1 MGQGPLDFRLSEA
14 RRIGVAMPGSRPAP
28 GGSGVPPKWP
38 CGGCPCTAQALDTSR
53 ISSTDRGPPWGGP
66 LRLGVFRVSPGG
78 VSVTSVGA
86 FLLRAKKGGFLTPPL
101 GPKMGPEGGGT
112 PPPTLGLGPPGVCFR
127 YFADT
132 TPFSRGVGLSRPTRH
147 MI

>member
-28 GGSGVPPKWP
+28 GGSGVP
-38 CGGCPCTAQALDTSR
+38 QAAAWGVPLHR
-53 ISSTDRGPPWGGP
+53 AAARYFEIIQHGPGAPLGGGP

-86 FLLRAKKGGFLTPPL
+86 FLLRAKKGGFLTPLPQ
-101 GPKMGPEGGGT
+101 GGRGGY
-112 PPPTLGLGPPGVCFR
+112 PPTLGLGPPGVCFR

-132 TPFSRGVGLSRPTRH
+132 TPLSRGVGPHALPDLTT
-147 MI
+147 IGF